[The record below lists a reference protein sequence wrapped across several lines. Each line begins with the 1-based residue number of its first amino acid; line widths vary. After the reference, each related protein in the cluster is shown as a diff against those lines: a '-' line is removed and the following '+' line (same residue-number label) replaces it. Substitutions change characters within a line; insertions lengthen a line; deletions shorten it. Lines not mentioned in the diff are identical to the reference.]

1 MECMY
6 AVRGLSLQLRIGGCP
21 ESQPAPRYHHTGGR
35 TFIYNAAEHQQSQ
48 LRRNLRAVLG
58 MEDGVLFFP
67 SGTNLVVEFIE
78 FLMPRPQ
85 YHFLAH
91 RSRCFDNLK
100 QQFKQSM
107 PVGTKPDIDNLEKF
121 LFDSLEGVIFDDDKC
136 IVQINH
142 ASKFYDGTGEC
153 RGCTIVKIV
162 SANYSWRLEANE
174 TNKKVHAHAKS
185 SDEVVILD
193 D

>member
-1 MECMY
+1 
-6 AVRGLSLQLRIGGCP
+6 
-21 ESQPAPRYHHTGGR
+21 
-35 TFIYNAAEHQQSQ
+35 
-48 LRRNLRAVLG
+48 
-58 MEDGVLFFP
+58 MEDGALFFP
-67 SGTNLVVEFIE
+67 SGTNLVLEFVD
-78 FLMPRPQ
+78 FFMPRPQ

-100 QQFKQSM
+100 QQFKESIS
-107 PVGTKPDIDNLEKF
+107 VGKKPDIDNLEKF

-142 ASKFYDGTGEC
+142 ASKFYDSCGEC

-162 SANYSWRLEANE
+162 NSNDSWGLEVNDM
-174 TNKKVHAHAKS
+174 NKKAHAKS
-185 SDEVVILD
+185 SGEVIILD